1 MSKADKKEVKNRTKT
16 NQEPG
21 GSDGLCTGEN
31 SRNSRNEVTKNL
43 TNKPDTVSG
52 TKPED
57 KNTQAVDRKINA
69 TKKKINNSPLAGK
82 NIDCLESEDF
92 DFSDIGG
99 DINLD
104 ESMAEFEKRLAAELN
119 KSDDSLATADLMQL
133 LGSSKLDSETEDRNG
148 PHPMQSDDTEHAEN
162 ITGKIR
168 DEDKLKPECQ
178 INGPENMSMELEQS
192 GLKRPNMD
200 SDTQVDVP
208 AAVKKSKTNDVIVD
222 TEPLRSPNENHS
234 MDINEERRENHK
246 DMEIYV
252 FVKGDRVDITN
263 VSTSRVFADICDL
276 INRKPVITR
285 SNRSLRILC
294 RNNAEK
300 EILMGTNYIAGHRV
314 IFSEP
319 YAKSRNAL
327 YTLNRGIIFGVDEE
341 LTEEQISYEIDLPA
355 KRIVRKI
362 GGEIKI
368 TRQVILYFEGKIPA
382 HVFFLWRRYEVSVY
396 IPEPTNCYNCQK
408 FGHKANK
415 CNSSSK
421 CPICSGHHSYE
432 DCDVRKTNNKDERRA
447 LCPNCKG
454 QHSASYKG
462 CRIYQEAKIIKK
474 IQISEA

>member
-1 MSKADKKEVKNRTKT
+1 
-16 NQEPG
+16 
-21 GSDGLCTGEN
+21 
-31 SRNSRNEVTKNL
+31 
-43 TNKPDTVSG
+43 
-52 TKPED
+52 
-57 KNTQAVDRKINA
+57 
-69 TKKKINNSPLAGK
+69 
-82 NIDCLESEDF
+82 
-92 DFSDIGG
+92 
-99 DINLD
+99 
-104 ESMAEFEKRLAAELN
+104 
-119 KSDDSLATADLMQL
+119 
-133 LGSSKLDSETEDRNG
+133 
-148 PHPMQSDDTEHAEN
+148 MQSDDTEHAEN
-162 ITGKIR
+162 ITEKIR
-168 DEDKLKPECQ
+168 DEDKFNPECQ

-200 SDTQVDVP
+200 SDTQVAAP

-222 TEPLRSPNENHS
+222 TEPLGSPNENHS
-234 MDINEERRENHK
+234 MDINEERRENHE

-294 RNNAEK
+294 RNNTEK
-300 EILMGTNYIAGHRV
+300 EILMETNYIAGHRV

-319 YAKSRNAL
+319 YVKSRNTL

-341 LTEEQISYEIDLPA
+341 LTEEQISYEIGLPA
-355 KRIVRKI
+355 KRIVKKI
-362 GGEIKI
+362 GGEMKI
-368 TRQVILYFEGKIPA
+368 TRQVILYFEGEIPA
-382 HVFFLWRRYEVSVY
+382 HVFFLWRRYKVSVY
-396 IPEPTNCYNCQK
+396 IPEPTRCFNCQK

-432 DCDVRKTNNKDERRA
+432 NCDIRKQNNNKDERRA

-462 CRIYQEAKIIKK
+462 CRMYQEAKTIKK
-474 IQISEA
+474 IQITESKSYAEALKTLRNKETSDHTVPSNVQPEQIKFTTSDEHSNHVSNDNASRDKINAQQSPSSNEGNVSPINPDHGNTHKNGVNTENLIIFVQSIGVLLSEKNSKEELIAKLYQMAEDFVKSIKQSYGTGTNKN